1 MRYLRTFPSP
11 SALFA
16 RLDPRERRVVV
27 GGAALSAASLLLVL
41 AVLPFS
47 GRWSTRE
54 QSIAA
59 KRQQLARLTALVGS
73 TGSVQ
78 RAVDSLRSARGFST
92 GRILRG
98 ETPALA
104 AAKLQELLRE
114 YAEASRVDL
123 EDVDVGGDPATDST
137 GLVAI
142 PARLSAEGDVHGLT
156 ELLWQIENGEKLLI
170 VDELRVI
177 WRAPPNNDT
186 QHLSW
191 TMRLRGPF
199 ATGEP

>member
-1 MRYLRTFPSP
+1 VRYVRTFPSP

-16 RLDPRERRVVV
+16 RLEPRERRVVV

-41 AVLPFS
+41 AVLPLS
-47 GRWSTRE
+47 ERWSARE

-73 TGSVQ
+73 ANSVQ
-78 RAVDSLRSARGFST
+78 RAVDSLRSARGSRT
-92 GRILRG
+92 GRVLRG

-137 GLVAI
+137 GLAAI
-142 PARLSAEGDVHGLT
+142 PVKLSADGDVHGLT
-156 ELLWQIENGEKLLI
+156 ELLWQIEHGEKLLI
-170 VDELRVI
+170 VDELRI
-177 WRAPPNNDT
+177 NARAPQDDGT
-186 QHLSW
+186 QRLSW
-191 TMRLRGPF
+191 TLRLRGPF
-199 ATGEP
+199 VTDGT